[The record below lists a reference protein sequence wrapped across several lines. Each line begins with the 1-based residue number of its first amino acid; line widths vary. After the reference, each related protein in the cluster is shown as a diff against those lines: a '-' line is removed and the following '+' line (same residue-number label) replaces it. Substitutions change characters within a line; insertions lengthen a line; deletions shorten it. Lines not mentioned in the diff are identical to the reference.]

1 VKYVAVSWTIRPV
14 TQIAE
19 VEVKRASIR
28 DIWPDFVL
36 KGRRRSTAPAKIAI
50 KKLMARTWAG
60 ENLISDFFI
69 CLLPFNS
76 FPA

>member
-1 VKYVAVSWTIRPV
+1 MAVSWTTRPV
-14 TQIAE
+14 TQVAE
-19 VEVKRASIR
+19 VDVKRASTK

-36 KGRRRSTAPAKIAI
+36 KGRIRSRAPAKMAI
-50 KKLMARTWAG
+50 KKLMDRTWAG
-60 ENLISDFFI
+60 ENLISDFVI